1 MKAPHAALLPNLENW
16 MMSKIEST
24 VAAPWE
30 EAEAEALEMR
40 GTEVLRL
47 MVAAAVRVPGMIE
60 ALLMMIMR
68 TTTAP
73 REIEREIEIVT
84 CHVEMHHPNGIG
96 VPVCTSQSSRR
107 P

>member
-1 MKAPHAALLPNLENW
+1 MKAAHALLPNLENW

-24 VAAPWE
+24 VAAPRE

-40 GTEVLRL
+40 GIEVLRL
-47 MVAAAVRVPGMIE
+47 MVAAAVPVPGMIE
-60 ALLMMIMR
+60 APLMMIMR

-73 REIEREIEIVT
+73 REIVT

-96 VPVCTSQSSRR
+96 VPVCTSQSSPR

>member
-1 MKAPHAALLPNLENW
+1 MKAAHALLPNLENW

-24 VAAPWE
+24 VAAPRE
-30 EAEAEALEMR
+30 EAEAEAEALEMR
-40 GTEVLRL
+40 GIEVLRL
-47 MVAAAVRVPGMIE
+47 MVAAAFPVPGMIE
-60 ALLMMIMR
+60 APLMMIMR

-73 REIEREIEIVT
+73 REIVT

-96 VPVCTSQSSRR
+96 VPVCTSQSSPR